1 MHGSHEHIYIYM
13 RLLLGIWSK
22 HMDVAKWII
31 CLSTFEL
38 LGSTNLG
45 VGNKNSKPIIKP
57 HLTNENFKCA
67 NGVS

>member
-1 MHGSHEHIYIYM
+1 MYDCHEHIYM

-38 LGSTNLG
+38 LGLTNLG
-45 VGNKNSKPIIKP
+45 DGDQNQNQ
-57 HLTNENFKCA
+57 L
-67 NGVS
+67 